1 MKPKPPHQKKK
12 LRSLVKK
19 YQWKYEKN
27 NEAQFLSNQ
36 LLKYEIEK
44 IKSV

>member
-1 MKPKPPHQKKK
+1 MKPKPPHQKK

-27 NEAQFLSNQ
+27 NKTQFSSNQ